1 MRAVLLVAVAVAL
14 VGCGR
19 GDPQKCDA
27 ACRNYASLMYWKDAD
42 VEIAKAPEEQRPAL
56 KKQKLAE
63 LAQKVEN
70 GVDFCVSKCQAANN
84 DGQMKCMIEAKTAK
98 TVKACADD

>member
-1 MRAVLLVAVAVAL
+1 MRAVLFVAVAVAL
-14 VGCGR
+14 AACGR
-19 GDPQKCDA
+19 GDQQKCDA
-27 ACRNYASLMYWKDAD
+27 ACRNYASLMYWKTADA
-42 VEIAKAPEEQRPAL
+42 EIASVPEAQRPAL

-84 DGQMKCMIEAKTAK
+84 DGQMKCMIEAKSAK
-98 TVKACADD
+98 AVKACADD